1 MTRKGQNLISYYQS
15 LGRSYKTKFVR
26 KVASQCDISSNA
38 VLKWVF
44 GDCKPSRPEYID
56 ILAKES
62 GIPAENLF
70 NRSLDEKH
78 WVLYVWRPNMVS
90 HGGWESTPS
99 DRIRPWCHSVYHWE
113 VPRVL
118 SRSSRSKSQWIQ
130 TMPSE
135 SPSLPISSCVAVMQ
149 MQLRCYRY

>member
-62 GIPAENLF
+62 GISAENLF

-78 WVLYVWRPNMVS
+78 
-90 HGGWESTPS
+90 
-99 DRIRPWCHSVYHWE
+99 
-113 VPRVL
+113 
-118 SRSSRSKSQWIQ
+118 
-130 TMPSE
+130 
-135 SPSLPISSCVAVMQ
+135 
-149 MQLRCYRY
+149 